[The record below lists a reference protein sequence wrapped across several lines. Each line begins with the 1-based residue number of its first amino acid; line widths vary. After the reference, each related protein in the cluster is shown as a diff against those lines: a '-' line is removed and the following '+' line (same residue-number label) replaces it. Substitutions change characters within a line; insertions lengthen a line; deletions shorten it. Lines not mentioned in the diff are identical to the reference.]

1 VSRAALAVVGVVVA
15 VIATARVAHA
25 GGDFVMYKVQQG
37 DGLKLIAAEYYGN
50 RDDYIFIMTAN
61 KMDHPRVLKPG
72 ERLKIPVNRDVIATP
87 GQTFAE
93 LAKAYLDDERR
104 APFLAQFNNMSP
116 EDTIPAGTVITV
128 PLHVTHVAAANEAL
142 ADVAAAYFADRKQAA
157 LLRDFNF
164 LDHDTL
170 TKGESIMIPIRRI
183 KVRSGKL
190 PEPDDNAK
198 ALADKLAATTARVKT
213 ALPRAR
219 KAATAG
225 DFDTVTTELADIDL
239 DYLDADVA
247 AEAGLLLGE
256 ATLADDQQA
265 LTIATFKRVLA
276 RKPGLVLDVYTYSP
290 KVRDAW
296 KKAGGAVEGDK

>member
-1 VSRAALAVVGVVVA
+1 MTRAALAVAVVVA
-15 VIATARVAHA
+15 ALVAPRVAHA
-25 GGDFVMYKVQQG
+25 GGDFVTYKVQQG

-72 ERLKIPVNRDVIATP
+72 EKLKIPVNRDVITTP

-93 LAKAYLDDERR
+93 LAKSYLDDERR
-104 APFLAQFNNMSP
+104 APFLAQFNDMSP
-116 EDTIPAGTVITV
+116 DATIPAGTVITV
-128 PLHVTHVAAANEAL
+128 PLHVTHVAAGNEPL

-164 LDHDTL
+164 LDHDAL
-170 TKGESIMIPIRRI
+170 AKGEAIMIPIRRI
-183 KVRSGKL
+183 KVRAGKL

-198 ALADKLAATTARVKT
+198 ALAEKLAATTARVKT

-219 KAATAG
+219 KAEAAG
-225 DFDTVTTELADIDL
+225 DFDGVTAELADIDL

-247 AEAGLLLGE
+247 AEVGLLLGE
-256 ATLADDQQA
+256 ATLADDQLP

-276 RKPGLVLDVYTYSP
+276 RKPSIVLDVYTYSP